1 MADST
6 GTGFEEYLHGYVRCV
21 SGTLAALPWADIA
34 RAMEALHDA
43 RLRRAS
49 VFLCGNGGSAATASH
64 FVNDLNK
71 GANAAGLPR
80 FRAIGLTDNVP
91 LLTAWSND
99 TEYANAFVEPLRNL
113 ARPGDVWI
121 GISGSGNS
129 PNVVNAARFARQMGL
144 TTIGLVGGQ
153 GGQLAGLVDVPVV
166 VGNACMEQIEDVHMV
181 LEHAIVSGLR
191 DRGERELVPS
201 LILADGSGASPQTA
215 RLNATL
221 PRRPAI
227 FLDRDGVINANRADY
242 VKSWEELTLLPGAL
256 EALQKLARLG
266 WPVVVVTNQAI
277 IARELVTF
285 EAVENMNRRLMA
297 LVAAHGGRLEG
308 IAWCPHRPEQDC
320 PCRKPKPGLLQ
331 YAAEMLNLDLTRS
344 YLVGDAESD
353 IAAGLAAGC
362 KPMLVLT
369 GRGNAHCAGVN
380 GRWADCRVVADLA
393 AAVDGIL
400 ADIQAGGE

>member
-1 MADST
+1 MANST
-6 GTGFEEYLHGYVRCV
+6 GSGWEEFLQRYVRCV
-21 SGTLAALPWADIA
+21 TDTLAALPWGDIA
-34 RAMEALHDA
+34 RAMDVLHDA

-71 GANAAGLPR
+71 GANVIGLPR
-80 FRAIGLTDNVP
+80 FRAIGLTDNLP

-99 TEYANAFVEPLRNL
+99 TEYANAFAEPLRNL
-113 ARPGDVWI
+113 ARPGDVLI

-129 PNVVNAARFARQMGL
+129 PNVLQAARLARQMGL
-144 TTIGLVGGQ
+144 TTVGMVGGR

-181 LEHAIVSGLR
+181 LEHAIISGLR

-215 RLNATL
+215 RRNATL

-227 FLDRDGVINANRADY
+227 FLDRDGVINANRDDY
-242 VKSWEELTLLPGAL
+242 VKSWEELALLPGVL
-256 EALQKLARLG
+256 GALQKLARLG

-277 IARELVTF
+277 IARELATF
-285 EAVENMNRRLMA
+285 EMVENMNRRLMA
-297 LVAAHGGRLEG
+297 LVAAYGGRLDA
-308 IAWCPHRPEQDC
+308 ITWCPHRPEQDC
-320 PCRKPKPGLLQ
+320 TCRKPKPGLIE
-331 YAAEMLNLDLTRS
+331 YAAEMLNLDLCRS

-362 KPMLVLT
+362 KPTLVLT
-369 GRGNAHCAGVN
+369 GRGNAHCARVN
-380 GRWADCRVVADLA
+380 GRWADCRVAADLA
-393 AAVDGIL
+393 AAVDGII